1 MFVWLKNCSFIKKEA
16 VGAKNCGESTF
27 VKTNRITIRVLFRG
41 PTSLEQILYSLNT
54 LAKNMYQPLLKFDWH
69 GLSRR

>member
-27 VKTNRITIRVLFRG
+27 VKTNRITIQVLFRG
-41 PTSLEQILYSLNT
+41 PT
-54 LAKNMYQPLLKFDWH
+54 
-69 GLSRR
+69 